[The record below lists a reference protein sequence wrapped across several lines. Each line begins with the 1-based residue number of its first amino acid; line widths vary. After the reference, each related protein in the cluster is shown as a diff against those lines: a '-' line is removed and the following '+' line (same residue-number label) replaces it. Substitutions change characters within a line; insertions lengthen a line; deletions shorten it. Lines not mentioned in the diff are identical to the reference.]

1 MISQNISFYS
11 HQYIYQ
17 NLILDKTFGKQTS
30 SKKKDETNP
39 VYGET
44 FNFEIPSTMGLHNMV
59 LTCKVMDDDLL
70 KDDKIG
76 QCKIKLDDLALS
88 PTPIGID
95 RVVDNNWFTKD
106 ARIYLQ
112 LSYRA

>member
-1 MISQNISFYS
+1 MS
-11 HQYIYQ
+11 
-17 NLILDKTFGKQTS
+17 T
-30 SKKKDETNP
+30 KKADTLNP

-59 LTCKVMDDDLL
+59 LRCKIMDDDIL

-76 QCKIKLDDLALS
+76 QCKIKLDDLPLS
-88 PTPIGID
+88 ASPIGVE

-106 ARIYLQ
+106 ARVYLKI
-112 LSYRA
+112 SYQP